1 MKKKAY
7 FLTLLFFLYGIGVCF
22 IHPLTPEYVNA
33 LGLESVYYGL
43 FYSIMSFGMF
53 TGSLFFGWMS
63 KKTKRIYLLSI
74 GIILY
79 ALSQLLFGFVNTNGP
94 LILVWRFMGGFGVG
108 APLSFFATFANEV
121 TKDKASRDKL
131 ILILPPVEIIGEA
144 VGYKLGG
151 FLHARMGWDFTSVF
165 ILQAAWLV
173 VLSLIM
179 FFLFFKDEVRPEPKI
194 EAKTKEKH
202 KFNPA
207 MLVFFLIIML
217 ATLSSIITTKY
228 TEKYVIQ
235 LGYTSDDLG
244 TIMMVTALVGVAAS
258 LIYSFLSKKIKFN
271 YRWIHAV
278 LLVISGVM
286 ILVTYL
292 IPTSGFLIGVYT
304 SYTIFYMCKVLISS
318 TDTRIILENSN
329 ESNKGFNMGL
339 RQASIA
345 SGNFVGPL
353 IGGAIYDANNV
364 WAFFASSIMFG
375 VTFLISIIAL
385 AFKKKEKID

>member
-7 FLTLLFFLYGIGVCF
+7 ILAVLFFLYGIGVCF

-33 LGLESVYYGL
+33 LGLDSFYYGL
-43 FYSIMSFGMF
+43 FYSVMSGGMF
-53 TGSLFFGWMS
+53 AGSLFFGWTS

-74 GIILY
+74 GIFIY

-121 TKDKASRDKL
+121 TVDKTNRDKL
-131 ILILPPVEIIGEA
+131 ILILPPIEIIGEA

-165 ILQAAWLV
+165 VLQASWLAV
-173 VLSLIM
+173 ISLTM
-179 FFLFFKDEVRPEPKI
+179 FFLFFRNEAKPEPQI
-194 EAKTKEKH
+194 TAIKEEKK

-207 MLVFFLIIML
+207 MLVFFAIIML

-271 YRWIHAV
+271 YRWIHAT
-278 LLVISGVM
+278 LLLLSGTM
-286 ILVTYL
+286 ILITYL
-292 IPTSGFLIGVYT
+292 IPSSAFLIAVYS

-318 TDTRIILENSN
+318 TDTKIIIENSN
-329 ESNKGFNMGL
+329 ENNKGFNMGL

-353 IGGAIYDANNV
+353 IGGAIYDSNNL
-364 WAFFASSIMFG
+364 WAFFASAIMFG
-375 VTFLISIIAL
+375 VTFLISVISLI
-385 AFKKKEKID
+385 FKKKEKAD